1 MGIAI
6 VINFAWSFFFFVR
19 GVFKGQR
26 MRSYF
31 GLLFVLFGVGTL
43 FFFVCFS
50 GGNLVVMFRR
60 LDVDDSSNVLAE
72 FYGGSIWSSL

>member
-1 MGIAI
+1 
-6 VINFAWSFFFFVR
+6 
-19 GVFKGQR
+19 